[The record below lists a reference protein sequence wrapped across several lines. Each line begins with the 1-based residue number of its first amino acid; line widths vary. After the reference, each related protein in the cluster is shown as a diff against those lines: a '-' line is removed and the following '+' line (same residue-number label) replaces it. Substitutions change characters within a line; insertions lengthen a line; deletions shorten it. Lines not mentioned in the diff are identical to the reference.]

1 MCMYVYIYIHMC
13 VYLYIHIYVSV
24 NIYIYIYIYVYI
36 FFIYVYLYIYI
47 YVCVCAIVQSIDLSI
62 YRSINQSM
70 PAVDG
75 HPHMSPRHWRRR
87 WCRRVGAETRHRRG
101 CGIGRDALHGSCGWR
116 LLDPGGLIK
125 HCSSSTMMIIISWLA
140 DYQSIFKKMRKKR
153 KPT

>member
-1 MCMYVYIYIHMC
+1 MCVSVYTYICICKYIYIC
-13 VYLYIHIYVSV
+13 P
-24 NIYIYIYIYVYI
+24 YI
-36 FFIYVYLYIYI
+36 FYICLFIYI

-140 DYQSIFKKMRKKR
+140 AYQSIFKKMRKK
-153 KPT
+153 KETHLKINGLV